1 MTLNGNTSGNVPESK
16 ETVTITGLGN
26 EGQGVGQLSSGKKVF
41 VPAVLP
47 GEVCEVAV
55 TTENSR
61 YAEGTCINLL
71 TPSPARILSYGNF
84 VPGADIAH
92 MSYEYALEYKEDKVL
107 GCLLHIGKLPEETV
121 YSAMKPIIPC
131 EDPLNYR
138 NHMQYR
144 LVAGRLCLI
153 NNITMMAEVPGN
165 SILEY
170 QVFSAL
176 RDCLEKVFAN
186 APTNL
191 FEEVVMRGSLRT
203 REVLVGFV
211 SGNTDAHE
219 VIIGNVQK
227 YVSSTSLIHEL
238 EEACRTEGFRLAGV
252 TLRISATAA
261 DKRTRGGTRML
272 LSGNDYYEEILL
284 GHKFRVH
291 MGSFFQVNIPQAEV
305 LYKCAS
311 EFTRDAASLL
321 DLYCGAGTIG
331 LSVLSPGQK
340 LTGLDTVA
348 DAIRGAKENA
358 QLNGVPNASF
368 ILKPAEDIDFTSVS
382 ASMPAPLTVIVDP
395 PRKGLAD
402 ALIRKLLLFRPGK
415 ICYISCDPATLAR
428 DISQLAGSG
437 SYALTSVQPVDMFP
451 WTHHVEVVAHLTAV

>member
-1 MTLNGNTSGNVPESK
+1 
-16 ETVTITGLGN
+16 
-26 EGQGVGQLSSGKKVF
+26 
-41 VPAVLP
+41 
-47 GEVCEVAV
+47 
-55 TTENSR
+55 
-61 YAEGTCINLL
+61 
-71 TPSPARILSYGNF
+71 
-84 VPGADIAH
+84 
-92 MSYEYALEYKEDKVL
+92 
-107 GCLLHIGKLPEETV
+107 
-121 YSAMKPIIPC
+121 
-131 EDPLNYR
+131 
-138 NHMQYR
+138 
-144 LVAGRLCLI
+144 
-153 NNITMMAEVPGN
+153 
-165 SILEY
+165 
-170 QVFSAL
+170 
-176 RDCLEKVFAN
+176 
-186 APTNL
+186 
-191 FEEVVMRGSLRT
+191 
-203 REVLVGFV
+203 
-211 SGNTDAHE
+211 
-219 VIIGNVQK
+219 
-227 YVSSTSLIHEL
+227 
-238 EEACRTEGFRLAGV
+238 
-252 TLRISATAA
+252 
-261 DKRTRGGTRML
+261 ML

-382 ASMPAPLTVIVDP
+382 ASMPSPLTVIVDP

-402 ALIRKLLLFRPGK
+402 ALIRKLLSFRPGK

-451 WTHHVEVVAHLTAV
+451 WTHHIEVVAHLTAV